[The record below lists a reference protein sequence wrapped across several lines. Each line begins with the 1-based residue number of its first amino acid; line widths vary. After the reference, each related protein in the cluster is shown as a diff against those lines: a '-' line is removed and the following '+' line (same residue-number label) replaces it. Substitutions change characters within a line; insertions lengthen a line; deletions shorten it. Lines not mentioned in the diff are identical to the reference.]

1 MKSQGTPNS
10 QNTLEK
16 EQSWRSQFTNFKT
29 YYKAIIIKT
38 VWDCHKDRYIDH
50 WDRIESPEINP
61 LHIWSNDFSIRVPR
75 PFNEKRTVQ
84 GKLQKDEVRPLTYI
98 TYKNY
103 LKMDQRHKCKTKNYK
118 TLRRKHR
125 GKAS

>member
-75 PFNEKRTVQ
+75 QFNEERTVFSTNDLGQ
-84 GKLQKDEVRPLTYI
+84 LDIHMQKNKARPVPHT
-98 TYKNY
+98 TYKN
-103 LKMDQRHKCKTKNYK
+103 
-118 TLRRKHR
+118 
-125 GKAS
+125 